1 MKDTLK
7 LVLQR
12 NQTILGGQGRTEK
25 EDTYQYNQKLHR
37 KSGQETLCEE
47 KSGEIRHI

>member
-7 LVLQR
+7 LALQEGSVTS
-12 NQTILGGQGRTEK
+12 QGQGRTEK

-47 KSGEIRHI
+47 KNDEIGHI